1 MFSKNSIRP
10 NHNRI
15 TAIREL
21 SIPNNKKELQ
31 RILDIINY
39 VRKFTPN
46 LSKLS
51 SLLRELLKNNVYENG
66 QISIHNY

>member
-1 MFSKNSIRP
+1 MRP
-10 NHNRI
+10 DHNRI
-15 TAIREL
+15 TAIGES

-31 RILDIINY
+31 RILYIINY

-51 SLLRELLKNNVYENG
+51 SLLRELLKNNVYGNG